1 MEIGKFEE
9 YRGYKYGSIE
19 CEEGRMFGS
28 VYVGGK
34 RLEYEVKGPNNSCN
48 LIKLH
53 EEFKK
58 AIDERIEEL
67 IAIEM
72 AKPQLKI
79 KINWSLYTDGDYHI
93 DNYEKYGCKD
103 HEDGSEYYVGEITFV
118 MSEDKG
124 CRREA
129 ISILEQMLCDI
140 RVGYNHY
147 WLIKDMYD
155 MFEKAMRFVSKKD
168 NYGEESVFM
177 GGNYDVTEI
186 RIRIT
191 RAENEEETKC
201 EQ

>member
-34 RLEYEVKGPNNSCN
+34 RLEYEVKGPSNSDN

-58 AIDERIEEL
+58 VIDERIEEL

-79 KINWSLYTDGDYHI
+79 EINWSLYTDGDYHI
-93 DNYEKYGCKD
+93 DNYEKYGCKY
-103 HEDGSEYYVGEITFV
+103 HEDGSEYYCG
-118 MSEDKG
+118 
-124 CRREA
+124 
-129 ISILEQMLCDI
+129 
-140 RVGYNHY
+140 
-147 WLIKDMYD
+147 
-155 MFEKAMRFVSKKD
+155 AM
-168 NYGEESVFM
+168 
-177 GGNYDVTEI
+177 
-186 RIRIT
+186 
-191 RAENEEETKC
+191 
-201 EQ
+201 